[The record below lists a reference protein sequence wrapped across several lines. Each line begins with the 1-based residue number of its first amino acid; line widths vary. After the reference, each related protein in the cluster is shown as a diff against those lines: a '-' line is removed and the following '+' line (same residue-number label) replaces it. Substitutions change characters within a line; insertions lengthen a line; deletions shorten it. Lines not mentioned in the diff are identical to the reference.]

1 MAWCGGERL
10 VGVLQVEVEGQQK
23 LSVLSPLLWEQPLN
37 IYNFRAGLQN
47 ESMREGR
54 HIVPGL
60 VGHFRK

>member
-1 MAWCGGERL
+1 MAWCGGEGL
-10 VGVLQVEVEGQQK
+10 LGVLQVEVEGQEQFS
-23 LSVLSPLLWEQPLN
+23 LLSPLLWEQPLH
-37 IYNFRAGLQN
+37 IYNFRAGLQI